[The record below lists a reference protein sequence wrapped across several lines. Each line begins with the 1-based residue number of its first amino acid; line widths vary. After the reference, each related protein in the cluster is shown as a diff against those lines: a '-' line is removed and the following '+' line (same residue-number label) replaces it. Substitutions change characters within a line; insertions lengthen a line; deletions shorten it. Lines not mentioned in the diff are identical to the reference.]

1 MTGYFQAFELDELE
15 KQQNEA
21 NQAYF
26 EFLRRRG
33 MSVGLYS
40 LPVGGE
46 DQQHP
51 HAADEMY
58 LVLRG
63 RATLRVGDQ
72 QREVRPGSVVS
83 VDHGEEHRFVDIA
96 EDLHLLVVFAPPE
109 SPED

>member
-1 MTGYFQAFELDELE
+1 MTGYFQAFELDQIA
-15 KQQNEA
+15 KQHA
-21 NQAYF
+21 STDQAYS

-33 MSVGLYS
+33 MSVGLYT
-40 LPVGGE
+40 LPVGGQ

-58 LVLRG
+58 LVLKG

-72 QREVRPGSVVS
+72 EQAVRPGTVVS
-83 VDHGEEHRFVDIA
+83 VDHGEEHRFVDIT

-109 SPED
+109 DPDD